1 MTEKI
6 DIKSLNFDELKA
18 FLLDIGGQA
27 FRAKQIYQWLHQ
39 KGVASFDE
47 MTNLSKEFR
56 EKLNNLCT
64 IMYLRLVRHLVSE
77 VDGTEKFL
85 FQLEDGNVIES
96 VLMKYHHGNSVCIS
110 TQAGCRM
117 GCRFCASALNGLERN
132 LMPSEM
138 LEEIYRI
145 RQISGERVSNIV
157 LMGCGEPLDNYENV
171 LKFIDLITDEK
182 GQNISSR
189 NITLSTCGLVP
200 QIYRLADEEKQLTLA
215 VSLHASEDET
225 RKQLMPVANKY
236 SIKEILEAC
245 RYYFDKTG
253 RRISFEYSLA
263 AGVNDNLTEA
273 EELSRLL
280 KGMNCHV
287 NLIPVNPVKERDFKR
302 SDRRAVE
309 QFRDTLI
316 KKGIQTTI
324 RREMGSD
331 INGACGQL
339 RRSYKETANRNMI
352 DTKEGEI

>member
-1 MTEKI
+1 M
-6 DIKSLNFDELKA
+6 
-18 FLLDIGGQA
+18 GGQA
-27 FRAKQIYQWLHQ
+27 FRAEQIYKWLHQ
-39 KGVASFDE
+39 KGVASFEE
-47 MTNLSKEFR
+47 MTNLSREFR
-56 EKLNNLCT
+56 EKLNNSCT
-64 IMYLRLVRHLVSE
+64 IMYLKLVRHLISE

-132 LMPSEM
+132 LAPSEM

-145 RQISGERVSNIV
+145 RQISGERISNIV

-200 QIYRLADEEKQLTLA
+200 QIYRLAEEGKQLTLA

-225 RKQLMPVANKY
+225 RKRLMPVANKY

-263 AGVNDNLTEA
+263 AEVNDNLTEA
-273 EELSRLL
+273 WKLSKLL

-287 NLIPVNPVKERDFKR
+287 NLIPVNPVKERNFRR

-309 QFRDTLI
+309 QFRDALI

-339 RRSYKETANRNMI
+339 RRSYTDLIN
-352 DTKEGEI
+352 TKEGEI